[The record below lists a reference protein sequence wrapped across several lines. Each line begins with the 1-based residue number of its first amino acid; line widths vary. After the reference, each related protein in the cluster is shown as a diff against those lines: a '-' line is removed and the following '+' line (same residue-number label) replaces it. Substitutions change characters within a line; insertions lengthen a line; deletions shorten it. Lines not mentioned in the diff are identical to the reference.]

1 MKKTNPLVRLVGG
14 VGAGALFSAGLIV
27 MLVFGILACEDA
39 VKSDYYCPAANSC
52 NDDDDNHVTTTSKN
66 WGPCGLG
73 YGSSSSSTCEMY
85 CGNQTGVVCAYMN
98 YDCLTGK
105 NTSSFYCS
113 NARTHCTDTQYCS
126 AARRAC
132 FNPTASALIF
142 IPVVFLSLML
152 LSVFFNCFIFN
163 KPLDFLTFTDP
174 FPAFRPKDDDFMDP
188 EADPNALASDSP
200 KRFAELPSRNLI
212 PVMTSDSL
220 PEIQLEIHERQLSP
234 PVRTRKDDLMDP
246 EADPI
251 ALVSDVP
258 KKFNNIAEL
267 PSRNLTP
274 IVRSDHLPEIQLEL
288 YTQYEESRY
297 NI

>member
-39 VKSDYYCPAANSC
+39 VKSDYYCPTANSC

-113 NARTHCTDTQYCS
+113 NARTHCTDCNEV
-126 AARRAC
+126 RRAC
-132 FNPTASALIF
+132 FNPTPSPLIV
-142 IPVVFLSLML
+142 IPVVFLTLILYVSI
-152 LSVFFNCFIFN
+152 FIYKSSSFSYDQQTMN
-163 KPLDFLTFTDP
+163 NTLIY
-174 FPAFRPKDDDFMDP
+174 P
-188 EADPNALASDSP
+188 EAETNTLASDVR
-200 KRFAELPSRNLI
+200 KRSDSILGEFSSQNLAVPI
-212 PVMTSDSL
+212 TSDRL
-220 PEIQLEIHERQLSP
+220 PE
-234 PVRTRKDDLMDP
+234 
-246 EADPI
+246 
-251 ALVSDVP
+251 
-258 KKFNNIAEL
+258 
-267 PSRNLTP
+267 
-274 IVRSDHLPEIQLEL
+274 
-288 YTQYEESRY
+288 TQSEV
-297 NI
+297 